1 MSKEESKALHDLRK
15 TKHLFIQKAHKG
27 NTVVITE
34 KNIYIKK
41 IKEVISDT
49 SKFEQ
54 ENIDECKQLNVVL
67 ESEKKSY

>member
-1 MSKEESKALHDLRK
+1 MVILKADK
-15 TKHLFIQKAHKG
+15 D

-54 ENIDECKQLNVVL
+54 ENIDECKQLNVLL
-67 ESEKKSY
+67 ESEKKSYWLDKTFRKWG

>member
-1 MSKEESKALHDLRK
+1 MV
-15 TKHLFIQKAHKG
+15 IQKAHKG

-54 ENIDECKQLNVVL
+54 ENIDECKQLNVLL
-67 ESEKKSY
+67 ESEKKSYWLDKTFRKWG